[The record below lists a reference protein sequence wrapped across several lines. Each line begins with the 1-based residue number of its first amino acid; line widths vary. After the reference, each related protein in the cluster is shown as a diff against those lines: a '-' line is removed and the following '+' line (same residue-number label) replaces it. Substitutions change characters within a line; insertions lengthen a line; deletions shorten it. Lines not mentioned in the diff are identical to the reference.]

1 LPADATGAAPITPAH
16 PAENSAPPQEQAT
29 ATAET
34 AAAHAHN
41 PPAATETPDMDPVPQ
56 DAPPVAARAPLGA
69 DLPPPPDM
77 DAIQTEPGLLALLA
91 ARAHPIPASNRAALT
106 PILAQIDALT
116 TRLVT
121 ARKG

>member
-1 LPADATGAAPITPAH
+1 
-16 PAENSAPPQEQAT
+16 
-29 ATAET
+29 
-34 AAAHAHN
+34 
-41 PPAATETPDMDPVPQ
+41 MPQ

-69 DLPPPPDM
+69 DLPPPPDL

-91 ARAHPIPASNRAALT
+91 ARAHPIPAGDRAALA